1 MQYEKQMSLTHRY
14 RGQTVYLKFYW
25 MKPNDSAPAA
35 VHIVDASDVSGFGV
49 TAAELVEN
57 WPDYPS
63 ALAESVEAAK
73 TFIDSQLG

>member
-1 MQYEKQMSLTHRY
+1 
-14 RGQTVYLKFYW
+14 

-63 ALAESVEAAK
+63 ALAEAVEAAK